1 MAAATEK
8 TAEDIRRELLELQ
21 RQHREITERL
31 RDPRGLRRGAPGPGP
46 GPGGPRPPRGF
57 VRPAVGAETG
67 DQPPQK
73 RRLLSAVV
81 KVDGAETNEA
91 GTKDAEAEGTEAGSA
106 AADDS
111 ERRGFNNGG
120 FRRDGSLRM
129 QRRVDYNSLPEPAPR
144 DLPRNEDP
152 NLVRRN
158 KRMLGQL
165 LVGTLEKFQQEDKKL
180 SNSEAFLRR
189 SETQRKAEQKVREES
204 ERLRQQE
211 REQIAEKRKR
221 DMTLRARVAAKAE
234 EKRLELLYIQ
244 WTEHHKRLS
253 NFLSYS
259 TFLFDGS
266 VIFCVLQ
273 VIFISGPNV
282 SILTIKLRE
291 DATKAEPPIYYMPTK
306 PIIDDPNI
314 VEQNKE
320 KVFEEWKS
328 MRRAE
333 LTQFQKQV
341 EEQYL
346 SNVERQLERIQN
358 ARNARRA
365 NGPANMQEMD
375 KELDTHRAEHGPKT
389 RRVPE
394 GGNDDDEDAEDM
406 AAEEELMDEVLGIND
421 VMNEDQSKPPEEAGT
436 DGGEPVPEEAQ

>member
-8 TAEDIRRELLELQ
+8 TAEDIRRELQELQ

-46 GPGGPRPPRGF
+46 GPGAPRPLRGF
-57 VRPAVGAETG
+57 ARPAVGPESG

-81 KVDGAETNEA
+81 KVDGAENNEE
-91 GTKDAEAEGTEAGSA
+91 GTKDADAEGHGTGSSATEGSA
-106 AADDS
+106 G
-111 ERRGFNNGG
+111 RGFNNGG
-120 FRRDGSLRM
+120 FRRDGGLRM

-144 DLPRNEDP
+144 ELPRNEDP

-204 ERLRQQE
+204 ERLRQKE

-253 NFLSYS
+253 NFL
-259 TFLFDGS
+259 
-266 VIFCVLQ
+266 
-273 VIFISGPNV
+273 
-282 SILTIKLRE
+282 R
-291 DATKAEPPIYYMPTK
+291 TKAEPPIYYMPTK
-306 PIIDDPNI
+306 PIIDDPAI

-328 MRRAE
+328 MRRDE
-333 LTQFQKQV
+333 LTRFQKQV

-358 ARNARRA
+358 ARNARKA
-365 NGPANMQEMD
+365 NGHANMQEMD

-394 GGNDDDEDAEDM
+394 EGGNDDDEDAEDM
-406 AAEEELMDEVLGIND
+406 AAEDEVMDEVLGIND
-421 VMNEDQSKPPEEAGT
+421 GINEDPSKPSEEAT
-436 DGGEPVPEEAQ
+436 TEGGEPAPEEAQ

>member
-8 TAEDIRRELLELQ
+8 TAEDIRRELQELQ

-31 RDPRGLRRGAPGPGP
+31 RDPRGLRRGAAGPVP
-46 GPGGPRPPRGF
+46 VGPRPLRGF
-57 VRPAVGAETG
+57 ARPASESG
-67 DQPPQK
+67 DQPEPK

-81 KVDGAETNEA
+81 KVDGAEANEEGA
-91 GTKDAEAEGTEAGSA
+91 KDAETEGREEGPGAAEGG
-106 AADDS
+106 D
-111 ERRGFNNGG
+111 RRGITNGG
-120 FRRDGSLRM
+120 FRRDGSQRLL
-129 QRRVDYNSLPEPAPR
+129 RRVDYNSLPEPAPR
-144 DLPRNEDP
+144 ELPKNEDP

-180 SNSEAFLRR
+180 SSSEAYLRR

-244 WTEHHKRLS
+244 WTEHHKKLS
-253 NFLSYS
+253 NFL
-259 TFLFDGS
+259 
-266 VIFCVLQ
+266 
-273 VIFISGPNV
+273 
-282 SILTIKLRE
+282 R
-291 DATKAEPPIYYMPTK
+291 TKAEPPIYYMPTK
-306 PIIDDPNI
+306 PIIDDPAI

-328 MRRAE
+328 ERRAE

-358 ARNARRA
+358 ARNARRG

-375 KELDTHRAEHGPKT
+375 KELDTHRAEHGLKT
-389 RRVPE
+389 RRIPEE

-406 AAEEELMDEVLGIND
+406 AAEDELMDEVLDVNDAIND
-421 VMNEDQSKPPEEAGT
+421 DPTKPPEEAAT
-436 DGGEPVPEEAQ
+436 DGGEPAPEEAQ

>member
-1 MAAATEK
+1 
-8 TAEDIRRELLELQ
+8 
-21 RQHREITERL
+21 
-31 RDPRGLRRGAPGPGP
+31 
-46 GPGGPRPPRGF
+46 
-57 VRPAVGAETG
+57 VGAEVA
-67 DQPPQK
+67 DQAPQK

-81 KVDGAETNEA
+81 KVDGAENNEE
-91 GTKDAEAEGTEAGSA
+91 GTKDANGEGQEAGSGA
-106 AADDS
+106 TEGSD
-111 ERRGFNNGG
+111 RRTFNTGG
-120 FRRDGSLRM
+120 FRRDGSLWM

-144 DLPRNEDP
+144 ELPRNEDP
-152 NLVRRN
+152 SLVRRN

-253 NFLSYS
+253 NFL
-259 TFLFDGS
+259 
-266 VIFCVLQ
+266 
-273 VIFISGPNV
+273 
-282 SILTIKLRE
+282 R
-291 DATKAEPPIYYMPTK
+291 TKAEPPIYYMPTK
-306 PIIDDPNI
+306 PIIDDPAI

-358 ARNARRA
+358 ARNARKA
-365 NGPANMQEMD
+365 NGPGNMQEMD
-375 KELDTHRAEHGPKT
+375 KELDTHRAEHGPKP
-389 RRVPE
+389 RRVPEE

-406 AAEEELMDEVLGIND
+406 AAEDELMDEVLGIND
-421 VMNEDQSKPPEEAGT
+421 AINEDPSKPSEEATTEGQ
-436 DGGEPVPEEAQ
+436 PAPEEAQ

>member
-8 TAEDIRRELLELQ
+8 TAEDIRRELQELQ

-46 GPGGPRPPRGF
+46 GPGAPRPLRGF
-57 VRPAVGAETG
+57 ARPAVGPESG

-81 KVDGAETNEA
+81 KVDGAENNEE
-91 GTKDAEAEGTEAGSA
+91 GTKDADAEGHGTGSGATEGSA
-106 AADDS
+106 G
-111 ERRGFNNGG
+111 RGFNNGG
-120 FRRDGSLRM
+120 FRRDGGLRM

-144 DLPRNEDP
+144 ELPRNEDP

-204 ERLRQQE
+204 ERLRQKE

-253 NFLSYS
+253 NFLRL
-259 TFLFDGS
+259 FLF
-266 VIFCVLQ
+266 L
-273 VIFISGPNV
+273 
-282 SILTIKLRE
+282 
-291 DATKAEPPIYYMPTK
+291 
-306 PIIDDPNI
+306 
-314 VEQNKE
+314 
-320 KVFEEWKS
+320 VFEEWKS
-328 MRRAE
+328 MRRDE
-333 LTQFQKQV
+333 LTRFQKQV

-358 ARNARRA
+358 ARNARKA
-365 NGPANMQEMD
+365 NGHANMQEMD

-394 GGNDDDEDAEDM
+394 EGGNDDDEDAEDM
-406 AAEEELMDEVLGIND
+406 AAEDEVMDEVLGIND
-421 VMNEDQSKPPEEAGT
+421 GINEDPSKPSEEAT
-436 DGGEPVPEEAQ
+436 TEGGEPAPEEAQ

>member
-8 TAEDIRRELLELQ
+8 TAEDIRRELQELQ

-46 GPGGPRPPRGF
+46 GPGAPRPLRGF
-57 VRPAVGAETG
+57 ARPAVGPESG

-81 KVDGAETNEA
+81 K
-91 GTKDAEAEGTEAGSA
+91 
-106 AADDS
+106 
-111 ERRGFNNGG
+111 
-120 FRRDGSLRM
+120 
-129 QRRVDYNSLPEPAPR
+129 DYNSLPEPAPR
-144 DLPRNEDP
+144 ELPRNEDP

-204 ERLRQQE
+204 ERLRQKE

-253 NFLSYS
+253 NFLRL
-259 TFLFDGS
+259 FLF
-266 VIFCVLQ
+266 L
-273 VIFISGPNV
+273 
-282 SILTIKLRE
+282 
-291 DATKAEPPIYYMPTK
+291 
-306 PIIDDPNI
+306 
-314 VEQNKE
+314 
-320 KVFEEWKS
+320 VFEEWKS
-328 MRRAE
+328 MRRDE
-333 LTQFQKQV
+333 LTRFQKQV

-358 ARNARRA
+358 ARNARKA
-365 NGPANMQEMD
+365 NGHANMQEMD

-394 GGNDDDEDAEDM
+394 EGGNDDDEDAEDM
-406 AAEEELMDEVLGIND
+406 AAEDEVMDEVLGIND
-421 VMNEDQSKPPEEAGT
+421 GINEDPSKPSEEAT
-436 DGGEPVPEEAQ
+436 TEGGEPAPEEAQ

>member
-8 TAEDIRRELLELQ
+8 TAEDIRRELQELQ
-21 RQHREITERL
+21 RQHRE
-31 RDPRGLRRGAPGPGP
+31 P
-46 GPGGPRPPRGF
+46 
-57 VRPAVGAETG
+57 VGAESG

-81 KVDGAETNEA
+81 KVDGAENNNNEE
-91 GTKDAEAEGTEAGSA
+91 GTKDVDVEGHEPSSGVTEGS
-106 AADDS
+106 D
-111 ERRGFNNGG
+111 RRGFNNGG
-120 FRRDGSLRM
+120 FRRDGNLRM

-144 DLPRNEDP
+144 ELPRNEDP

-253 NFLSYS
+253 NFL
-259 TFLFDGS
+259 
-266 VIFCVLQ
+266 
-273 VIFISGPNV
+273 
-282 SILTIKLRE
+282 R
-291 DATKAEPPIYYMPTK
+291 TKTEPPIYYMPTK
-306 PIIDDPNI
+306 PIIDDPAI

-320 KVFEEWKS
+320 VAFEEWKS

-346 SNVERQLERIQN
+346 SNVERQLEKIQN
-358 ARNARRA
+358 ARNARKA

-394 GGNDDDEDAEDM
+394 EGGNDDDEDAEDM
-406 AAEEELMDEVLGIND
+406 AAEDELMDEVLGIND
-421 VMNEDQSKPPEEAGT
+421 GINEDPSKPSEEAT
-436 DGGEPVPEEAQ
+436 TEGGGPAPEEAQ

>member
-8 TAEDIRRELLELQ
+8 RAEDIRRELQELQ

-31 RDPRGLRRGAPGPGP
+31 RDPRGLRRGDAGPGP
-46 GPGGPRPPRGF
+46 GPGGPRPLRGF
-57 VRPAVGAETG
+57 VRPAPGAESG
-67 DQPPQK
+67 DQPAQK

-81 KVDGAETNEA
+81 KVDGAETNEEGEKA
-91 GTKDAEAEGTEAGSA
+91 AEAEGREEGSGA
-106 AADDS
+106 AEGGD
-111 ERRGFNNGG
+111 RRAVSNGG

-129 QRRVDYNSLPEPAPR
+129 PRRVDYNSLPEPAPR
-144 DLPRNEDP
+144 ELPKNDDP
-152 NLVRRN
+152 NMVKRN

-180 SNSEAFLRR
+180 SNSEAYLRR

-221 DMTLRARVAAKAE
+221 DMLLRARVAAKAE

-244 WTEHHKRLS
+244 WTEHHKKLS
-253 NFLSYS
+253 NFL
-259 TFLFDGS
+259 
-266 VIFCVLQ
+266 
-273 VIFISGPNV
+273 
-282 SILTIKLRE
+282 R
-291 DATKAEPPIYYMPTK
+291 TKAEPPIYYMPAK
-306 PIIDDPNI
+306 PIIDDPTVI
-314 VEQNKE
+314 EQNKE
-320 KVFEEWKS
+320 KAFEEWKS
-328 MRRAE
+328 VRRAE

-394 GGNDDDEDAEDM
+394 EGGNDEDEDAEDM
-406 AAEEELMDEVLGIND
+406 AAEDELMEEVLGIND
-421 VMNEDQSKPPEEAGT
+421 GINEDPSKPSDEAVT
-436 DGGEPVPEEAQ
+436 DSGEPAPEEAQ